1 MFVKAKDSGIL
12 RGDLIVNVDG
22 TDTKGLSPE
31 EVAAIIRYVRVC
43 VYVCMYLCVCVCMY
57 VCIYVCMVCTYVC
70 AYVFVCVYVRMYGK
84 RILIN

>member
-31 EVAAIIRYVRVC
+31 EVAAIIRYV
-43 VYVCMYLCVCVCMY
+43 CVCVCVCVCECMY
-57 VCIYVCMVCTYVC
+57 ECTYEW
-70 AYVFVCVYVRMYGK
+70 MD
-84 RILIN
+84 